1 MDDGVRGKYHGRG
14 ETLQEESPL
23 RKEIH
28 TMNTIRTVTLV
39 LVTIALGAR
48 VTFAHCDTAAGPV
61 IPEAKAALEKGDV
74 TPILKWVAKDGEA
87 EIKTAFAKAVAARAK
102 GPEAMEVADQY
113 FLETLVRIHRAGE
126 GFPFTGIKDEPPEKI
141 VQLSDQAL
149 ASGSPDDLI
158 KRIQGH
164 IGEAI
169 REKFA
174 RVQET
179 AKTKDRSVEAGRAY
193 VAAYVEYMHFVE
205 GIHAAVMS
213 SGHHA
218 EAPVAADPHAARK
231 APPSA
236 HQSAPAEHHDD

>member
-1 MDDGVRGKYHGRG
+1 MSTAG
-14 ETLQEESPL
+14 
-23 RKEIH
+23 
-28 TMNTIRTVTLV
+28 TVTLAFV
-39 LVTIALGAR
+39 AAALAAGVAL
-48 VTFAHCDTAAGPV
+48 AHCDTMAGPV

-74 TPILKWVAKDGEA
+74 TPLLKWVTKDNEA
-87 EIKTAFAKAVAARAK
+87 EIRAVFAKAVAARAK
-102 GPEAMEVADQY
+102 GAEAKEVADQH
-113 FLETLVRIHRAGE
+113 FLETLVRLHRAGE

-149 ASGSPDDLI
+149 AAGSPDDLI
-158 KRIQGH
+158 KGIQGH

-174 RVQET
+174 KVQET
-179 AKTKDRSVEAGRAY
+179 ARNKDKSVEAGRAY

-218 EAPVAADPHAARK
+218 GTAAPDPHAAPKVPAADPRAGHK
-231 APPSA
+231 AR
-236 HQSAPAEHHDD
+236 PAEAHHE